1 MRKVLP
7 TLPIRAEVEPSNR
20 APRHLYAAIRTAVE
34 DRNRVVHLGAMPRG
48 DLRGTLL
55 AIREFLYLL
64 DKYSGQPWAD
74 AMLTQATRSAL
85 VEPQEPA
92 RG

>member
-1 MRKVLP
+1 
-7 TLPIRAEVEPSNR
+7 
-20 APRHLYAAIRTAVE
+20 
-34 DRNRVVHLGAMPRG
+34 MPRG
-48 DLRGTLL
+48 DLRITLL

-74 AMLTQATRSAL
+74 AMLTQTTRSAL
-85 VEPQEPA
+85 AEPQEPA